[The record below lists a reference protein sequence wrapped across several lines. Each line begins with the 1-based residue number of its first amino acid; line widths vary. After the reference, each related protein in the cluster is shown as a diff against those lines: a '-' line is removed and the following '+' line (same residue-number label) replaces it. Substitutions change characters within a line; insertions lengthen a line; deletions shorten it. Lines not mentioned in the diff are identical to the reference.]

1 MPLVASM
8 QKIILGEF
16 SEHSSAMFSLV
27 IVTLFLTIM
36 VGNTEAAI
44 LLIPV
49 DNFTVGTRQVVILS
63 PTKTPSLII
72 KLLQINNSYLDK

>member
-1 MPLVASM
+1 MPLVDRM

-16 SEHSSAMFSLV
+16 SEHSSAMCSLV
-27 IVTLFLTIM
+27 IVTFFLTIM

-49 DNFTVGTRQVVILS
+49 ANFTVGTRQVVILS

-72 KLLQINNSYLDK
+72 KLLQINNSHLNK